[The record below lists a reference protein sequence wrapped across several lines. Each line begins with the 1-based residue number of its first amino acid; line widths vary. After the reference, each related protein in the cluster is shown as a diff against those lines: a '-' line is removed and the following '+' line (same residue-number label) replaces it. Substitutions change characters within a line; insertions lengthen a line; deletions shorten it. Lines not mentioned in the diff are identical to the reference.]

1 MLFPEEDAP
10 QLKTWIVKRIENT
23 SDADSDVLADYVIAL
38 LKHDG
43 DQAAIRK
50 LCEEEIP
57 DFLTEDSKA
66 FVDDVFRAIADKS
79 YMPGA
84 TPAPKLPSA
93 SDPKTPANLPSRPSN
108 SRKRGFDDA
117 GDEHN
122 YSGYP
127 RHGERAHKQLRRGGR
142 RNDGYSA
149 YAPPIGM
156 GTGLPPFDTSNPMEA
171 FLRMHTMSMPFPGM
185 PDYSGH
191 GPDNRQRK
199 RGRCRDFDSKGY
211 CSRGSTCLYD
221 HGQETDVFG
230 GERVICIETEDMVLM
245 TALSDFNMG
254 DGFMDMAHMMSHV
267 PQFMGDAPRGGRAGK
282 KNRGGKNSSRGSRA
296 AFSAE
301 GPVQDRSKSTIVVE
315 NIPEEF
321 LSEERV
327 RDFFTQFGNIQ
338 QVTMQPHK
346 HLAIVK
352 YNSWDEA
359 SAAYKSPKVIFN
371 NRFVKVFW
379 YKDEIKGPN
388 LRSSKFG
395 ANGLEEGSNGA
406 DDVGPAQELD
416 VEEFQ
421 RRQEEA
427 QRSHEEK
434 ESKRSELEVKRQEI
448 EKQQQELLAKHRAET
463 EKLQAKLYAKSSSGN
478 GGGTTDENG
487 TPAGSTD
494 MLRAKLA
501 LLEQEAKILGIDPE
515 NPDTEE
521 GSMGGFRGGYRGRV
535 YRGRGSFAR
544 GGFAPRGRGSFRG
557 NGERHAAYAQFSI
570 DNRPKKVAIAGVDFT
585 SMEKDEA
592 LRHFLIRNGDFES
605 VVSGAEKTMVSFP
618 DRKTAEKFYFS
629 LQGKELPGVSG
640 KLELSW
646 VNTPLPPVGTGGA
659 SSAPDGPSAID
670 KAATESE
677 DVGEDF
683 GNMGGEEGG
692 YAGVGQVRQDE
703 PKREVNMDYEMP
715 DEEAW

>member
-93 SDPKTPANLPSRPSN
+93 SNPKTPANLPPRPSN
-108 SRKRGFDDA
+108 SRKRGFDD
-117 GDEHN
+117 GRDEHN
-122 YSGYP
+122 SNGYP
-127 RHGERAHKQLRRGGR
+127 RQGERAHKQLRRGGR
-142 RNDGYSA
+142 RNDGYSG

-221 HGQETDVFG
+221 HGQETDAFG
-230 GERVICIETEDMVLM
+230 
-245 TALSDFNMG
+245 DFNMG
-254 DGFMDMAHMMSHV
+254 DAFMDMAHMMSRG
-267 PQFMGDAPRGGRAGK
+267 PQFMGDAPRGGRAGRAGK

-296 AFSAE
+296 AFSAD

-315 NIPEEF
+315 NIPDES

-327 RDFFTQFGNIQ
+327 RDFFAQFGNIQ
-338 QVTMQPHK
+338 EVTMQPNK

-379 YKDEIKGPN
+379 YKDEINGPYP
-388 LRSSKFG
+388 RGSRFG
-395 ANGLEEGSNGA
+395 ANGLEEGSNGG
-406 DDVGPAQELD
+406 DDVGPTQELD
-416 VEEFQ
+416 AEEFQ

-427 QRSHEEK
+427 QKSHEEK
-434 ESKRSELEVKRQEI
+434 ESKRSELEVKRQEL

-487 TPAGSTD
+487 TPTGSTD

-521 GSMGGFRGGYRGRV
+521 GSIGGFRGGYRGRV

-557 NGERHAAYAQFSI
+557 NGDRHAAYAQFSI
-570 DNRPKKVAIAGVDFT
+570 DNRPKKVAIAGADFT
-585 SMEKDEA
+585 SIEKDEA
-592 LRHFLIRNGDFES
+592 LRQFLISNGDFES
-605 VVSGAEKTMVSFP
+605 VESGAEKTMVSFP

-646 VNTPLPPVGTGGA
+646 VNTPLPPVGAGGA
-659 SSAPDGPSAID
+659 SSAPAGPSAID

-683 GNMGGEEGG
+683 DNIGDEEGG
-692 YAGVGQVRQDE
+692 YAGVSKARQDE